1 MSPARGGAVD
11 YLNKLD
17 SAWITRSMGVT
28 SIASLDPEPGAIFAG
43 RVSGTGALASQNQ
56 PDRPKEK

>member
-1 MSPARGGAVD
+1 VD